1 MTGLQAIGSGV
12 AGAMALTAVHETAR
26 KTLAD
31 APRMD
36 VLASR
41 AIAGSLEAMGQQ
53 PPSDERLYEAA
64 MVGDIVSNSLY
75 YSLVGLGSPEGAVK
89 RGALLGLAAG
99 LGAVV
104 LPPLMGLGHGPSRR
118 TRSTEAMTVG
128 WYLLGGVV
136 AGLAYQLTASEE
148 SPQQHRLWR
157 R

>member
-26 KTLAD
+26 KTLED

-41 AIAGSLEAMGQQ
+41 AIAGSLEALGQQ
-53 PPSDERLYEAA
+53 PPTDERLYEAA

-75 YSLVGLGSPEGAVK
+75 YSLVGLGSPQGALK

-99 LGAVV
+99 VGAVV
-104 LPPLMGLGHGPSRR
+104 LPPLLGLGHGPSRR
-118 TRSTEAMTVG
+118 TRATEAMTVG

-136 AGLAYQLTASEE
+136 AGLAYQLTADDDL
-148 SPQQHRLWR
+148 PRHQRQHRG
-157 R
+157 

>member
-26 KTLAD
+26 KTLED

-41 AIAGSLEAMGQQ
+41 AIAGSLQALGQQ

-75 YSLVGLGSPEGAVK
+75 YSLVGLGSPAGAVK

-104 LPPLMGLGHGPSRR
+104 LPPLMGLGHGPSR
-118 TRSTEAMTVG
+118 TRATEAMTVG

-136 AGLAYQLTASEE
+136 AGLAYQLTADEE
-148 SPQQHRLWR
+148 PSRHRRLR

>member
-26 KTLAD
+26 KTLED

-41 AIAGSLEAMGQQ
+41 AIAGSLEALGQQ

-75 YSLVGLGSPEGAVK
+75 YSLVGRGNVEGAPA
-89 RGALLGLAAG
+89 RGALLGLLAG
-99 LGAVV
+99 IGAVT
-104 LPPLMGLGHGPSRR
+104 LPGPMGLGRAPSA
-118 TRSTEAMTVG
+118 RSGSTAAMTVG
-128 WYLLGGVV
+128 LYLAG
-136 AGLAYQLTASEE
+136 GLAAGIAHAIA
-148 SPQQHRLWR
+148 HRDDD
-157 R
+157 